1 MKKKVH
7 IGIIVI
13 AALLIIGGVVLY
25 CAMPK
30 YIVYAVKGAED
41 GAIWEEVYKSV
52 SQDKA
57 KARYLYLNG
66 HKEEGVRHYILVDE
80 ETGNSVIPL

>member
-13 AALLIIGGVVLY
+13 AALLIIGSVVLY

-30 YIVYAVKGAED
+30 YTVYAVKGAED
-41 GAIWEEVYKSV
+41 GTIREEVYKSV
-52 SQDKA
+52 SLDKA

-80 ETGNSVIPL
+80 ETGNSEIPF

>member
-1 MKKKVH
+1 MKKKIH

-13 AALLIIGGVVLY
+13 AALLIIGSLALY

-30 YIVYAVKGAED
+30 YTVYAVKEAEN

-66 HKEEGVRHYILVDE
+66 HKEEGVKHYILVDE
-80 ETGNSVIPL
+80 ETGNSEIPF